1 MELIRK
7 GKRMKKKY
15 INAIIFCI
23 SLALGF
29 LAISLYNTS
38 KNILD
43 DDVVTEKKIDLLREE
58 LDKADAEKRTLNDN
72 ISALKEEIR
81 DLEELFGKNEKNF
94 EELTKE
100 LNSYKVLS
108 GGFDVSG
115 PGIIINI
122 NESSNTEGGYFE
134 GGSIVYNYESILSVV
149 SYLNSAGAEAISIND
164 QRYTS
169 YTEIVPVNDYLNIN
183 GKHVVAPIE
192 IKAIGDK
199 RTLNSAVNFLGG
211 VIEQMKYM
219 GFEVEVIENDDI
231 KINGLAKTKEFK
243 YAVPFEAEKIE

>member
-1 MELIRK
+1 
-7 GKRMKKKY
+7 MKKKY

-38 KNILD
+38 KNFLD

-58 LDKADAEKRTLNDN
+58 LDKADAEKRTLNNN

-81 DLEELFGKNEKNF
+81 GLEELFVKNEKNF

-108 GGFDVSG
+108 GSFDVSG
-115 PGIIINI
+115 PGIIITI

-134 GGSIVYNYESILSVV
+134 GNSIVYNYESILSVV

-169 YTEIVPVNDYLNIN
+169 YTEIVPVTDYLNIN

-219 GFEVEVIENDDI
+219 GFEVEVIETDDV

-243 YAVPFEAEKIE
+243 YAVPFDAEKIE